1 MWETGRLRRAGFSP
15 PDRAVRFAQS
25 PALAGTDTDWLL
37 SHAADTADPNQALL
51 GFLRLTE
58 AAAAAGPEARRILAE
73 ACTTAPARLFAILG
87 MSTTLS
93 EHLISRPA
101 NVHILSEAKIA
112 EAGLDTTPE
121 GERAAALAAVHARA
135 REPGSLPRA
144 DLSGLG
150 EAGAIEALRLHY
162 WYRLTQIAALD
173 LTAGPAPDHVEE
185 VARALS
191 DVVGGALEAALAVG
205 RAVYGAD
212 ANDVNLAVIAMG
224 KTGGRE
230 VNYISDV
237 DLIYVAS
244 SRSGD
249 DEAALPVATKL
260 AEYISHAVGSPGRTP
275 AILQIDTALRPEGKA
290 GPLVRTLE
298 SHVAYYE
305 KWADNWEFQALL
317 KARPV
322 AGDRSLGER
331 YVAALA
337 PLVWNAAGRDGFVE
351 ETRAMRRRVESLV
364 PAREAE
370 RQIKLGRGG
379 LRDIEFTVQLL
390 QLVHGR
396 TDTSVHQRS
405 TLEALAALRDAGY
418 IGRTAAATMD
428 ADYRFLRALEHRVQL
443 YRIHRSHVLPTADV
457 DLRRIAR
464 SLRIPGLDTAEELA
478 ESWARVRKEVRALHL
493 EIYYRPMLPATAKL
507 SADNAALEPEAAQAR
522 LAAIGY
528 GDPRSAYANALALT
542 SGYNRTAA
550 IARHIMPVM
559 LEWFAE
565 GPEPDRGLAAFRDVS
580 EKLGTT
586 SWYMRLLRDSK
597 LVGERLARLLST
609 SRYVAN
615 ELPSQA
621 EAIAWLDSDELTAL
635 GPAELTSQLD
645 ALLARRTDPRE
656 IAIAGRALRR
666 RELLRTAMADTLQM
680 GANSRQAITAAGQV
694 AVEAAVRGA
703 RRAADA
709 PASLQFAVIAMG
721 RFGGGELGYISDA
734 DLMFVFD
741 HGADLT
747 EQEASAAAND
757 VARHVIALL
766 SAPAPEPAFP
776 ADADLRP
783 EGKNGPLARSLASYR
798 AYYDQWVQTWE
809 RQALLRARFVA
820 GDDVGARFI
829 TLIDPLRYPSTGITE
844 ADLREIR
851 RIKAR
856 VESERIPRGVDKTR
870 HLKLGPGGLADV
882 EWAAQILQLRHA
894 GHIAALRT
902 TSTLDALGA
911 ASESGLISPD
921 DADRLEV
928 AWSFASALRDANVL
942 ASGRT
947 RGAKLDLLP
956 HGSRELGLVA
966 ALLGRDDGRRHAIEE
981 DYLRAARRARAVAER
996 IVYEE

>member
-1 MWETGRLRRAGFSP
+1 MWEAAKLRRAGFSP
-15 PDRAVRFAQS
+15 PDRAARLLES
-25 PALAGTDTDWLL
+25 PALAGTDADWLL
-37 SHAADTADPNQALL
+37 AHAAGTADPNQALL
-51 GFLRLTE
+51 GYLRLTE
-58 AAAAAGPEARRILAE
+58 AAQEAGPEARRALTD
-73 ACTTAPARLFAILG
+73 ACQAAPARLFAILG
-87 MSTTLS
+87 MSTTLT
-93 EHLISRPA
+93 EHLISHPT
-101 NVHILSEAKIA
+101 NVHILSDAKIA
-112 EAGLDTTPE
+112 EAGLDTTLE
-121 GERAAALAAVHARA
+121 GERASALAAVRSFSPGPG
-135 REPGSLPRA
+135 EPPRA
-144 DLSGLG
+144 DLAELG

-173 LTAGPAPDHVEE
+173 LTAGLAPDHVEA

-205 RAVYGAD
+205 RAVYGPEAD
-212 ANDVNLAVIAMG
+212 DVALAIIAMG

-237 DLIYVAS
+237 DVIYVAG

-249 DEAALPVATKL
+249 DEADLPAATKL
-260 AEYISHAVGSPGRTP
+260 AEYISHAVAAPGRTP

-290 GPLVRTLE
+290 GPLVRTLD

-305 KWADNWEFQALL
+305 KWAENWEFQALL

-322 AGDRSLGER
+322 AGDRELGER
-331 YVAALA
+331 YVAALT

-364 PAREAE
+364 PAKDAE

-396 TDTSVHQRS
+396 TDPSVRQRS

-428 ADYRFLRALEHRVQL
+428 ADYRLLRALEHRVQL
-443 YRIHRSHVLPTADV
+443 HRIRRSHVLPTADA

-464 SLRIPGLDTAEELA
+464 SLRVPGLDTAEELG
-478 ESWARVRKEVRALHL
+478 EMWARVRKEVRALHL

-542 SGYNRTAA
+542 SGFNRTAA

-559 LEWFAE
+559 LEWFAQ

-580 EKLGTT
+580 EKLGSTP
-586 SWYMRLLRDSK
+586 WYMRLLRDSK
-597 LVGERLARLLST
+597 VVGERLARLLST

-621 EAIAWLDSDELTAL
+621 EAIAWLEADELAPL
-635 GPAELTSQLD
+635 GPAELTAQLD
-645 ALLARRTDPRE
+645 SVLNRRTDPRE

-666 RELLRTAMADTLQM
+666 RELLRTAMADTLRL
-680 GANSRQAITAAGQV
+680 GTDSRQAITDAGQV
-694 AVEAAVRGA
+694 AVEASLRGA
-703 RRAADA
+703 RIAASA
-709 PASLQFAVIAMG
+709 PDSLQFAVIAMG

-734 DLMFVFD
+734 DLLFVFD
-741 HGADLT
+741 HGPELA
-747 EQEASAAAND
+747 EQEASAAANE
-757 VARHVIALL
+757 VARHLIALL
-766 SAPAPEPAFP
+766 STPAPEPGFP

-783 EGKNGPLARSLASYR
+783 EGKNGPLARSLDSYR

-820 GDDVGARFI
+820 GDGVGARFI
-829 TLIDPLRYPSTGITE
+829 SLINPLRYPSSGL
-844 ADLREIR
+844 ADAEVRDIR
-851 RIKAR
+851 RMKAR

-870 HLKLGPGGLADV
+870 HLKLGPGGLANV

-894 GHIAALRT
+894 GRIPALRT
-902 TSTLDALGA
+902 TGTLSALDA
-911 ASESGLISPD
+911 ASESGLIS
-921 DADRLEV
+921 ADGAGKLIE

-956 HGSRELGLVA
+956 HGARELALTA
-966 ALLGRDDGRRHAIEE
+966 ALLGREGELHAIEE
-981 DYLRAARRARAVAER
+981 DYLRAARRARAVVER